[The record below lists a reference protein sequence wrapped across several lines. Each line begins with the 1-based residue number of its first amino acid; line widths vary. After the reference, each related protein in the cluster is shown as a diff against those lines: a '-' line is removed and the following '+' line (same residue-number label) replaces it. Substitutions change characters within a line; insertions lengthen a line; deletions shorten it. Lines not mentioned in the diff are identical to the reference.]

1 MPYKHWHVARERGS
15 SGPAGRLLASVKM
28 AYHAWETGWA
38 RNVGAAQGV
47 AMTLRDKVAIVTGGS
62 RGIGRAICFGFAG
75 QGAKVVVASRTE
87 VETSAGT
94 EFAKYAAGT
103 IHDTAHMIQAQG
115 GSAVGI
121 KCDVT
126 QVDDTR
132 HLVDATLARF
142 GRIDILVNN
151 AGIDCE
157 SPVVDMDINLLDR
170 CLAVNVRAPLLLCKF
185 ALPSMLAQCSGSIFC
200 ITSGAA
206 RGYRPGRVGYSM
218 SKAALERMFLSLAEE
233 VRSAN
238 IAVNVLGPGRVDTWM
253 NRRGDWPGTAY
264 IPMTQP
270 EAIIPAAVWLAQQT
284 AASFTGQVV
293 ERADFGVTWGPP
305 ATATLEKF

>member
-1 MPYKHWHVARERGS
+1 MG
-15 SGPAGRLLASVKM
+15 KM
-28 AYHAWETGWA
+28 
-38 RNVGAAQGV
+38 
-47 AMTLRDKVAIVTGGS
+47 AMTLRDKVALVTGGS
-62 RGIGRAICFGFAG
+62 RGIGRAICLGFAG

-87 VETSAGT
+87 VDTSSGA
-94 EFAKYAAGT
+94 EFTRYAAGT
-103 IHDTAHMIQAQG
+103 IHDTARMIEAQG
-115 GSAVGI
+115 GSAIAV

-126 QVDDTR
+126 QADDIR
-132 HLVDATLARF
+132 HLVDVTLARF

-151 AGIDCE
+151 AGVDCE
-157 SPVVDMDINLLDR
+157 SPVVDMDIDLLDR

-185 ALPSMLAQCSGSIFC
+185 ALPGMVARRSGSIFC

-233 VRSAN
+233 VRSAQ
-238 IAVNVLGPGRVDTWM
+238 IAVNVLSPGRVDTWM
-253 NRRGDWPGTAY
+253 NRRGDWPGTAH
-264 IPMTQP
+264 IPMAQP

-293 ERADFGVTWGPP
+293 ERADFGVTWGPR
-305 ATATLEKF
+305 